1 VTGLL
6 AFLAERRAELLAL
19 TGQHVVLVLVSTA
32 IAVAVGLPLGL
43 AMTRRDRLA
52 RVLLALA
59 GLAQTIPSLAIF
71 GFLIPLPFV
80 GGIGARTAVVALV
93 LYALLP
99 ILRNTYTGIRQVD
112 PAVLEAATGMGMTAG
127 ERLRLV
133 ELPLA
138 LPVILAGVRTAAVVS
153 VGTATIAAAVG
164 AGGLGTYVFRG
175 LTTLDTRLILAGAI
189 PAALLA
195 LLVDGLLAT
204 VEKSPRPGR
213 AAIVLAVGAAAV
225 TGALLAGSTGP
236 AAGSVVVGSK
246 NFTEQVLLGELL
258 AAHLESRGFT
268 VDRRLNLGGNLCHQA
283 VQAGRMDV
291 YVEYTGT
298 ALKDIL
304 KRPTAHDPAAV
315 LREVRDAYRTLGLVV
330 GAPLGFNNTF
340 ALVMRR
346 VDAATRGIA
355 RLSDLARHAAVL
367 RVGLYGEFLEREDGM
382 PGLELAYGFRFGLRP
397 REMDLGLLYQALV
410 EKQVDLVV
418 GSATD
423 GLIGA
428 LDLVVLED
436 DRRYFPPYDAVTVA
450 NAGSLVAHP
459 GLEGALDAL
468 AGRLDEATMRRMN
481 HAVDGLHR
489 APAEVARE
497 FLSTSSVGRDRAGG
511 RRRGAV
517 HASAFPSPYGGRD
530 RVGGR

>member
-1 VTGLL
+1 VSGLL
-6 AFLAERRAELLAL
+6 AFLAERRAELVAL

-32 IAVAVGLPLGL
+32 IAVAGGLPVGL
-43 AMTRRDRLA
+43 AMTRREGLA

-99 ILRNTYTGIRQVD
+99 ILRNTYAGIRQVD

-195 LLVDGLLAT
+195 LLVDGLLAA
-204 VEKSPRPGR
+204 VEKSARPGR
-213 AAIVLAVGAAAV
+213 AAVALAVGAAAV
-225 TGALLAGSTGP
+225 TGALLAGAARP

-304 KRPTAHDPAAV
+304 KRPTLHDPGAV
-315 LREVRDAYRTLGLVV
+315 LREVREGYLPLGLVV
-330 GAPLGFNNTF
+330 GAPLGFNNSF

-346 VDAATRGIA
+346 DDAAARGIA
-355 RLSDLARHAAVL
+355 RISDLARHAAVL
-367 RVGLYGEFLEREDGM
+367 RVGLYGEFFEREDGM
-382 PGLELAYGFRFGLRP
+382 PGLEHTYGFHFGQRP
-397 REMDLGLLYQALV
+397 REMDLGLLYQALL

-436 DRRYFPPYDAVTVA
+436 DRGYFPPYDAVTVV

-459 GLEGALDAL
+459 GLQGALDAL
-468 AGRLDEATMRRMN
+468 VGRIDAATMGRMN
-481 HAVDGLHR
+481 HAVDGEHR
-489 APAEVARE
+489 GPAEVARE
-497 FLSTSSVGRDRAGG
+497 FLRSIAGRAKAEDNPDR
-511 RRRGAV
+511 
-517 HASAFPSPYGGRD
+517 
-530 RVGGR
+530 

>member
-1 VTGLL
+1 MTGLL

-32 IAVAVGLPLGL
+32 IAVAVGLPTGL
-43 AMTRRDRLA
+43 AMTRRERLA

-298 ALKDIL
+298 AV
-304 KRPTAHDPAAV
+304 TAVFHQDVSHDASQAFQHDASRDD
-315 LREVRDAYRTLGLVV
+315 LRGL
-330 GAPLGFNNTF
+330 P
-340 ALVMRR
+340 
-346 VDAATRGIA
+346 
-355 RLSDLARHAAVL
+355 
-367 RVGLYGEFLEREDGM
+367 
-382 PGLELAYGFRFGLRP
+382 PRP
-397 REMDLGLLYQALV
+397 R
-410 EKQVDLVV
+410 
-418 GSATD
+418 S
-423 GLIGA
+423 
-428 LDLVVLED
+428 
-436 DRRYFPPYDAVTVA
+436 R
-450 NAGSLVAHP
+450 P
-459 GLEGALDAL
+459 G
-468 AGRLDEATMRRMN
+468 R
-481 HAVDGLHR
+481 
-489 APAEVARE
+489 
-497 FLSTSSVGRDRAGG
+497 GG
-511 RRRGAV
+511 R
-517 HASAFPSPYGGRD
+517 
-530 RVGGR
+530 